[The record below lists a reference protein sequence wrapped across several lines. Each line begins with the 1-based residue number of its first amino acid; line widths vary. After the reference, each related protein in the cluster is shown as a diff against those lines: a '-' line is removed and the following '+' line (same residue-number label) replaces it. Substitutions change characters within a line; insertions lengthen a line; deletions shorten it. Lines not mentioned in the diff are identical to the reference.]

1 MPQRTNRLALPLTL
15 FLAIFLFA
23 VTAVAGGPEF
33 SRDIGGV
40 YHLAMERTANPDLTA
55 AAIMLTQLGGV
66 LALVAILL
74 LAIAFLA
81 VDRRWR
87 DLIAMTVIVI
97 TGRIAIEIL
106 KLAIDR
112 SRPAFDPHPVEVH
125 SLSFPSGHAGNSMIT
140 FLAIAMIAVPARW
153 RGRAVAIALASSMAV
168 GLTRPFLGVHWP
180 SDVIGGWALGIG
192 WVVALTALSRR
203 WRGAAE

>member
-1 MPQRTNRLALPLTL
+1 MRLLSDRRAVTL
-15 FLAIFLFA
+15 IIGLATALFA
-23 VTAVAGGPEF
+23 FAWLFGGPDF
-33 SRDIGGV
+33 GRDVNGI
-40 YHLAMERTANPDLTA
+40 YHLAMERTSKPGLTIS
-55 AAIMLTQLGGV
+55 AIMLTQLGGV
-66 LALVAILL
+66 QGLAAILL

-81 VDRRWR
+81 IDRRWR
-87 DLIAMTVIVI
+87 DLFAMTVIVVG
-97 TGRIAIEIL
+97 GRIAVETL

-112 SRPAFDPHPVEVH
+112 PRPAFSPHPVEVH

-140 FLAIAMIAVPARW
+140 FLAIALIAAPARW
-153 RGRAVAIALASSMAV
+153 RGRAVTIALASSIAV

-192 WVVALTALSRR
+192 WVVSLAALTRR